1 MDSATGSS
9 DKMRS
14 YGNHLDEQKVSV
26 AEPKTMIHPARS
38 SSLTT
43 GRSISADPPYAQ
55 PVGQVV
61 FENGQ
66 YQDRPVPNQESTLPS
81 IKTGQQE
88 LAGTRA
94 QLHVVQRRTLESVG
108 KSLGWCIGWA
118 AVLSKFSQKEELT
131 DVNLDGKSSSD
142 GEESAV
148 EDEEESTVGDEE
160 ESAAEEDVPILPSPT
175 VGLSTAAIV
184 NAVSS
189 IDQFRQYYEVC
200 CLLF

>member
-1 MDSATGSS
+1 
-9 DKMRS
+9 MRS
-14 YGNHLDEQKVSV
+14 YGNHIEEQKVSV
-26 AEPKTMIHPARS
+26 AEPKTMIHPPRS

-43 GRSISADPPYAQ
+43 GRSRSAEPPYAQ

-81 IKTGQQE
+81 IKSGQQD

-94 QLHVVQRRTLESVG
+94 QLHIVQRRTLESIG
-108 KSLGWCIGWA
+108 KSLGWSIGWA
-118 AVLSKFSQKEELT
+118 AVLSTFSQKEELT
-131 DVNLDGKSSSD
+131 DIDLNGKSSSD
-142 GEESAV
+142 
-148 EDEEESTVGDEE
+148 EDKSEVKADIPLLT
-160 ESAAEEDVPILPSPT
+160 SPT
-175 VGLSTAAIV
+175 VGISAAPIV

-200 CLLF
+200 

>member
-1 MDSATGSS
+1 
-9 DKMRS
+9 MRS
-14 YGNHLDEQKVSV
+14 YGNHIEEQKVSV
-26 AEPKTMIHPARS
+26 VEPKTMIHPARS
-38 SSLTT
+38 SSLIT

-81 IKTGQQE
+81 IKSGQQE

-108 KSLGWCIGWA
+108 KSLGWYIGWA
-118 AVLSKFSQKEELT
+118 AVLSKSLQKEELT
-131 DVNLDGKSSSD
+131 DVDLNGKSSS
-142 GEESAV
+142 
-148 EDEEESTVGDEE
+148 DEE
-160 ESAAEEDVPILPSPT
+160 ESAAKEDVPILTSST
-175 VGLSTAAIV
+175 VGISAAAIV

-200 CLLF
+200 YLLFS